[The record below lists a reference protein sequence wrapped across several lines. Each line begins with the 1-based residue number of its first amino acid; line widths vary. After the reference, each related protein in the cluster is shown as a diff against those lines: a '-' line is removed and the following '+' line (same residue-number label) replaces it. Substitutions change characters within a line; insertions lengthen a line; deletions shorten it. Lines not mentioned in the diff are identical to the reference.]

1 MFFQEPKYYFF
12 MKISLDINYTAI
24 LYFALILFLNTLSTA
39 IGTLKSIFVAKQA
52 GKITYF
58 MVALDS
64 AVYAIVLKSFSTSG
78 VSAIIAYIVGHFV
91 GAIIGNMIEKK
102 VAIGLNDVTLYVGT
116 KEKMLDI
123 QNALLDNGYS
133 TTASIGL
140 QNEET
145 KRYSISVQ
153 LPRRQ
158 MKEFSS
164 LLAKNSIENPTM
176 VIREI
181 KQVTGKIEQ
190 RI

>member
-1 MFFQEPKYYFF
+1 

-78 VSAIIAYIVGHFV
+78 VSAIIAYIVGHFI
-91 GAIIGNMIEKK
+91 GAIIGNTIEKK

-164 LLAKNSIENPTM
+164 LLAKNGVENPTM

>member
-1 MFFQEPKYYFF
+1 MEILKN
-12 MKISLDINYTAI
+12 INYMAI

-64 AVYAIVLKSFSTSG
+64 AVYAIVLKSFSSSG
-78 VSAIIAYIVGHFV
+78 ISAVVAYIVGHFL
-91 GAIIGNMIEKK
+91 GAIIGNIIEKK
-102 VAIGLNDVTLYVGT
+102 VALGINDITLYVGT

-123 QNALLDNGYS
+123 QNTLLENGYS

-140 QNEET
+140 QNEDT
-145 KRYSISVQ
+145 KRYSLNVQ
-153 LPRRQ
+153 LPRKQ
-158 MKEFSS
+158 MKEFLL
-164 LLAKNSIENPTM
+164 LLANNGIEEPTM

>member
-1 MFFQEPKYYFF
+1 
-12 MKISLDINYTAI
+12 MKISLNINYMAI

-78 VSAIIAYIVGHFV
+78 VSAIIAYIVGHFI

-123 QNALLDNGYS
+123 QNTLLENGYS

-140 QNEET
+140 QNEDT
-145 KRYSISVQ
+145 KRYSLDVQ
-153 LPRRQ
+153 LPRKQ
-158 MKEFSS
+158 MKEFTS
-164 LLAKNSIENPTM
+164 LLAKNGIEEPTM
-176 VIREI
+176 VVREI

>member
-1 MFFQEPKYYFF
+1 

-78 VSAIIAYIVGHFV
+78 VSAIIAYIVGHFI
-91 GAIIGNMIEKK
+91 GAIIGNTIEKK

-116 KEKMLDI
+116 TEKMLDI

-164 LLAKNSIENPTM
+164 LLAKNGIENPTM

>member
-1 MFFQEPKYYFF
+1 

-78 VSAIIAYIVGHFV
+78 VSAIIAYIVGHFI
-91 GAIIGNMIEKK
+91 GAIIGNTIEKK

-123 QNALLDNGYS
+123 QNTLLENGYS

-140 QNEET
+140 QNEDT

-164 LLAKNSIENPTM
+164 LLAKNGIENPTM

>member
-1 MFFQEPKYYFF
+1 

-78 VSAIIAYIVGHFV
+78 VSAIIAYIVGHFI
-91 GAIIGNMIEKK
+91 GAIIGNTIEKK

-164 LLAKNSIENPTM
+164 LLAKNGIENPTM

>member
-1 MFFQEPKYYFF
+1 MEILKN
-12 MKISLDINYTAI
+12 INYIAI

-64 AVYAIVLKSFSTSG
+64 AVYAIVLKSFSSSG
-78 VSAIIAYIVGHFV
+78 ISAVVAYIVGHFL
-91 GAIIGNMIEKK
+91 GAIIGNIIEKK
-102 VAIGLNDVTLYVGT
+102 VALGINDVTLYVGT

-123 QNALLDNGYS
+123 QNTLLENGYS

-140 QNEET
+140 QNEDT
-145 KRYSISVQ
+145 KRYSLNVQ
-153 LPRRQ
+153 LPRKQ
-158 MKEFSS
+158 MKEFLL
-164 LLAKNSIENPTM
+164 LLANNGIEEPTM

>member
-1 MFFQEPKYYFF
+1 MEILKN
-12 MKISLDINYTAI
+12 INYMAI

-64 AVYAIVLKSFSTSG
+64 AVYAIVLKSFSSSG
-78 VSAIIAYIVGHFV
+78 ISAVVAYIVGHFL
-91 GAIIGNMIEKK
+91 GAVIGNIIEKK
-102 VAIGLNDVTLYVGT
+102 VALGINDVTLYVGT

-123 QNALLDNGYS
+123 QNTLLENGYS
-133 TTASIGL
+133 TTASVGL
-140 QNEET
+140 QNEDT
-145 KRYSISVQ
+145 KRYSLNVQ
-153 LPRRQ
+153 LPRKQ
-158 MKEFSS
+158 MKEFLL
-164 LLAKNSIENPTM
+164 LLANNGIEEPTM
-176 VIREI
+176 IIREI

>member
-1 MFFQEPKYYFF
+1 

-78 VSAIIAYIVGHFV
+78 VSAIIAYIVGHFI

-123 QNALLDNGYS
+123 QNTLLENGYS

-145 KRYSISVQ
+145 KRYSISIQ

-164 LLAKNSIENPTM
+164 LLAKNGIENPTM

>member
-1 MFFQEPKYYFF
+1 M
-12 MKISLDINYTAI
+12 AI

-64 AVYAIVLKSFSTSG
+64 AVYAIVLKSFSSSG
-78 VSAIIAYIVGHFV
+78 ISAVVAYIVGHFL
-91 GAIIGNMIEKK
+91 GAVIGNIIEKK
-102 VAIGLNDVTLYVGT
+102 VALGINDVTLYVGT

-123 QNALLDNGYS
+123 QNTLLENGYS
-133 TTASIGL
+133 TTASVGL
-140 QNEET
+140 QNEDT
-145 KRYSISVQ
+145 KRYSLNVQ
-153 LPRRQ
+153 LPRKQ
-158 MKEFSS
+158 MKEFLL
-164 LLAKNSIENPTM
+164 LLANNGIEEPTM
-176 VIREI
+176 IIREI

>member
-1 MFFQEPKYYFF
+1 
-12 MKISLDINYTAI
+12 MKISLDINYMAI

-52 GKITYF
+52 GKVTYF

-78 VSAIIAYIVGHFV
+78 ASAILAYIIGHFI
-91 GAIIGNMIEKK
+91 GAIVGNAIEKK

-153 LPRRQ
+153 LPRKQ

-164 LLAKNSIENPTM
+164 LLAKNGIENPTM

>member
-1 MFFQEPKYYFF
+1 
-12 MKISLDINYTAI
+12 MKISLNINYMAI

-78 VSAIIAYIVGHFV
+78 VSAIIAYIVGHFI

-164 LLAKNSIENPTM
+164 LLAKNGIENPTM

>member
-1 MFFQEPKYYFF
+1 
-12 MKISLDINYTAI
+12 MKISLDINYMAI

-78 VSAIIAYIVGHFV
+78 VSAIIAYIVGHFI

-164 LLAKNSIENPTM
+164 LLAKNGIENPTM

>member
-1 MFFQEPKYYFF
+1 MEILKN
-12 MKISLDINYTAI
+12 LNYTAI

-64 AVYAIVLKSFSTSG
+64 AVYAIVLKSFSASG
-78 VSAIIAYIVGHFV
+78 VSAIIAYIVGHFL
-91 GAIIGNMIEKK
+91 GAIVGSVIERK

-133 TTASIGL
+133 TTASVGL

-145 KRYSISVQ
+145 KRYSLNVQ
-153 LPRRQ
+153 LPRKQ
-158 MKEFSS
+158 MKEFTS
-164 LLAKNSIENPTM
+164 LLAKNGIEEPTM

>member
-1 MFFQEPKYYFF
+1 
-12 MKISLDINYTAI
+12 MKILENINYIAI

-64 AVYAIVLKSFSTSG
+64 AVYAVVLKSFSTSG
-78 VSAIIAYIVGHFV
+78 TSAIIAYIIGHFL
-91 GAIIGNMIEKK
+91 GAIIGNKIEKK
-102 VAIGLNDVTLYVGT
+102 VAIGLNDITLYVGT

-123 QNALLDNGYS
+123 QNSLLEHGYS

-145 KRYSISVQ
+145 KRYSLNIQ
-153 LPRRQ
+153 LPRKQ
-158 MKEFSS
+158 MKELLS
-164 LLAKNSIENPTM
+164 LLAENGISDPTM
-176 VIREI
+176 VVREI
-181 KQVTGKIEQ
+181 KQVMGKIEQ

>member
-1 MFFQEPKYYFF
+1 

-78 VSAIIAYIVGHFV
+78 VSAIIAYIVGHFI
-91 GAIIGNMIEKK
+91 GAIIGNTIEKK

-153 LPRRQ
+153 LPRKQ

-164 LLAKNSIENPTM
+164 LLAKNGVENPTM

>member
-1 MFFQEPKYYFF
+1 

-78 VSAIIAYIVGHFV
+78 ISAIIAYIVGHFI
-91 GAIIGNMIEKK
+91 GAIVGNMIEKK

-164 LLAKNSIENPTM
+164 LLAKNGIENPTM